1 MIYPKPAPDGHAFA
15 VGAYAERR
23 LGMAYSATDR
33 WGAVEKNPSIE
44 RLRELLQS
52 LDMEDNEHPDVA
64 LKHETE
70 WCLSAYPGGLLVWEN
85 AEVDEGIA
93 RHMKCVP
100 RERVLDLWLALAQG
114 DLAAIEVEPWLPG
127 YG

>member
-1 MIYPKPAPDGHAFA
+1 
-15 VGAYAERR
+15 
-23 LGMAYSATDR
+23 MAYSVTDR